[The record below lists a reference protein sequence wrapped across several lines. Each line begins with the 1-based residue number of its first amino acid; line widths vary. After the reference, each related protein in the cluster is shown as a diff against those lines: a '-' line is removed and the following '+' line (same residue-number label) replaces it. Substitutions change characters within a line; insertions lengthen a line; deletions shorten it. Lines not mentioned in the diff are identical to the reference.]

1 MVGFETSPW
10 TASWPPQQDRYQLRR
25 EFERWIPKPDES
37 QARYKSTSFDEA
49 PLIELCRC
57 YRLNYVGATED
68 ALVAWDA
75 CPERVNDNC
84 PSTAEL
90 RRRGWLKFDGGRWTR
105 SIDEAVNAA
114 DALPLDF
121 RTEKFLW
128 GLASIE
134 LVERGNSSGLSA
146 RALDVKKW
154 LEDRPAEG
162 LPARDALWLARR
174 LWTELCQ
181 MELPDVV
188 KLTGADES
196 EGEVESSDG
205 EDASDSKADIDGLV
219 DRAFLEW
226 QAWCELLHC
235 PAQWDHRWNA
245 LERKLCR
252 EAALRVIDRQ
262 EVWADWEAV
271 EAQVAATN
279 RLVSTARTHPCPTG
293 EEPSKEYSLLNRFD
307 WLNRSDV
314 QRLMN
319 DQLLQ
324 PNSIAFAY
332 GLLCSEMEKTSGG
345 PSIEVSVKAVIALVA
360 ERPMAMKHMLFKVHS
375 TPSLLVDMLLSERTC
390 AWATRLVM
398 SSRDPVGRQTAH
410 RSISDTQ
417 ARSFAIQESLFIL
430 AHQLRCGRA
439 DLLEV
444 ASLITWCYS
453 THGHTPTE
461 ASTKAETIGRDL
473 LGLVGNATDNEQA
486 VFLHYL
492 MDQAEGDP
500 NFPFV
505 RFKAVLDAAGVLP
518 AASWL
523 DLSPVVSLYVGVLRD
538 LNSDRTDAPSLPA
551 PLCARLVEIGLASPS
566 AAQSFLDPIDARGI
580 ARKAYAESDH
590 SVQYSLARTLRM
602 HVQILTRAVGDWS
615 SSSVPRK
622 LFDALLEL
630 IPISVV
636 QNIEKGCVSA
646 LTDRYKQDRIFRKEQ
661 TSPAQDLAKAWRAL
675 DARQQNSM
683 LRVIAESDDPAFL
696 AELLLMLPKK
706 RRGIIRAR
714 LRRLGPANAASAWTW
729 PEVLRR
735 IGLLLDVD
743 ETKVAGQHLSE
754 TESLS
759 AGAPPEVKVNLFDL
773 RLRLLFKGK
782 KWRKLDSLSLPEDL
796 DRQFLRGAK
805 NAQLFWQATSQ
816 LVRPAGDLER
826 AKLMFE
832 RLAAH
837 SGSVP
842 AYKENAY
849 AAALRLLLD
858 ECPDHLAGQAKTEG
872 ERLLAEMNKLAQIKR
887 DELSYGFFANRGLLL
902 LSLGRSEEALESL
915 AAKRSEKKMI
925 GLEHVA
931 ALAMS
936 KLGRK
941 AEAQTVL
948 DAAID
953 EFGLVSNLVEMRDS
967 LRDGA
972 AVQAPV
978 MATTTVDLLASIQLS
993 LQRMKDLGPT
1003 QVGQLF
1009 ESSGDGLRGFLV
1021 RVVSKSVAGLQHMGA
1036 ILRDR
1041 PNVKRA
1047 PRCNK
1052 CLRTVRAP
1060 RSNAKFENDLNTALK
1075 EILGAYL
1082 AFIRWD
1088 VADQSLGGSTK
1099 KGNPGERDLV
1109 IRASG
1114 QEIAVLEA
1122 LVCKSVDK
1130 KNIKNH
1136 FHKLVD
1142 YGKCGFYFHV
1152 IYSYKPLRPIID
1164 YVGEMIR
1171 NEVPASFVYRSHTAL
1186 DEKDHE
1192 IAGFIATYEA
1202 DHRAVDVV
1210 FLIVEL
1216 IDPSLRDRP
1225 QESADMTS

>member
-1 MVGFETSPW
+1 
-10 TASWPPQQDRYQLRR
+10 
-25 EFERWIPKPDES
+25 
-37 QARYKSTSFDEA
+37 
-49 PLIELCRC
+49 
-57 YRLNYVGATED
+57 
-68 ALVAWDA
+68 
-75 CPERVNDNC
+75 
-84 PSTAEL
+84 
-90 RRRGWLKFDGGRWTR
+90 
-105 SIDEAVNAA
+105 
-114 DALPLDF
+114 
-121 RTEKFLW
+121 
-128 GLASIE
+128 
-134 LVERGNSSGLSA
+134 
-146 RALDVKKW
+146 
-154 LEDRPAEG
+154 
-162 LPARDALWLARR
+162 
-174 LWTELCQ
+174 
-181 MELPDVV
+181 
-188 KLTGADES
+188 
-196 EGEVESSDG
+196 
-205 EDASDSKADIDGLV
+205 
-219 DRAFLEW
+219 
-226 QAWCELLHC
+226 
-235 PAQWDHRWNA
+235 
-245 LERKLCR
+245 
-252 EAALRVIDRQ
+252 
-262 EVWADWEAV
+262 
-271 EAQVAATN
+271 
-279 RLVSTARTHPCPTG
+279 
-293 EEPSKEYSLLNRFD
+293 
-307 WLNRSDV
+307 
-314 QRLMN
+314 MN
-319 DQLLQ
+319 EQLLQ
-324 PNSIAFAY
+324 PSSIAFAY

-345 PSIEVSVKAVIALVA
+345 SNIVVSVKAVMALVA
-360 ERPMAMKHMLFKVHS
+360 ERPMAMVHMIFKVHN
-375 TPSLLVDMLLSERTC
+375 TPSLLVDMLLSERTS
-390 AWATRLVM
+390 AWATRLVI
-398 SSRDPVGRQTAH
+398 SSRDPVGRQTGH
-410 RSISDTQ
+410 RAISDTQ

-453 THGHTPTE
+453 THGHAPTE
-461 ASTKAETIGRDL
+461 DSTKTEAIGRDL
-473 LGLVGNATDNEQA
+473 LGLMGNAPDNEQA
-486 VFLHYL
+486 VFLQYL
-492 MDQAEGDP
+492 MAQAEGDP
-500 NFPFV
+500 NLPFV

-518 AASWL
+518 AASRL
-523 DLSPVVSLYVGVLRD
+523 DLSPVISLYVKVLRD
-538 LNSDRTDAPSLPA
+538 LNSDRTDASSLPA

-566 AAQSFLDPIDARGI
+566 AAQSFLEPIDARSI

-590 SVQYSLARTLRM
+590 AIQYSFARTLRM
-602 HVQILTRAVGDWS
+602 HVQILARAVSGWS

-622 LFDALLEL
+622 IVDALLEL
-630 IPISVV
+630 IPVSIV
-636 QNIEKGCVSA
+636 QHSEKGCVSA
-646 LTDRYKQDRIFRKEQ
+646 LTDRYKPDRIFRKEQ
-661 TSPAQDLAKAWRAL
+661 TSPAQDLAQAWRAL
-675 DARQQNSM
+675 DARQQNRM

-696 AELLLMLPKK
+696 AELFLMLPKK

-714 LRRLGPANAASAWTW
+714 LRKLGPANAASAWTW

-759 AGAPPEVKVNLFDL
+759 ADAPPEVKVNLFDL

-782 KWRKLDSLSLPEDL
+782 KWRELDSLSLPEGL

-816 LVRPAGDLER
+816 LVRPAGDLEQ

-858 ECPDHLAGQAKTEG
+858 ECPDQLVGQAKTEG
-872 ERLLAEMNKLAQIKR
+872 EKLLAEMNRLAQTKR
-887 DELSYGFFANRGLLL
+887 DELSESFFANRGLLL

-915 AAKRSEKKMI
+915 AAMRSEKKMI

-941 AEAQTVL
+941 AEARTVL

-953 EFGLVSNLVEMRDS
+953 EFGPVSDLVEMRAS
-967 LRDGA
+967 LWDGA
-972 AVQAPV
+972 AAQAPV
-978 MATTTVDLLASIQLS
+978 MATTTVDLLTSIQLS
-993 LQRMKDLGPT
+993 LQRMQDLGPT

-1041 PNVKRA
+1041 PNVKRV
-1047 PRCNK
+1047 PK
-1052 CLRTVRAP
+1052 CDKSLRTSRGP
-1060 RSNAKFENDLNTALK
+1060 KSNAKFENDLNTALK

-1082 AFIRWD
+1082 AFIKWD

-1122 LVCKSVDK
+1122 LVCKSVEK
-1130 KNIKNH
+1130 KNIKSH

-1152 IYSYKPLRPIID
+1152 IYSYKPLRPILD

-1171 NEVPASFVYRSHTAL
+1171 NEVPASFAYRSHTAL
-1186 DEKDHE
+1186 DDKDHE
-1192 IAGFIATYEA
+1192 IAGFIATYES

-1216 IDPSLRDRP
+1216 IDPSLRDVV
-1225 QESADMTS
+1225 QESADVTP